1 MSQKQCLKCGHS
13 VSYQDAPPTA
23 CPQCGA
29 VYSKVEA
36 AFAPPAPATVAAREE
51 ARASTFGRNQ
61 RLLDDDIDVHDY
73 ASQMRRNS
81 LYPMWRLLVN
91 IATYA
96 AYAIA
101 AIIAIGAIL
110 NDDVGPMVTWGL
122 TLFAALIAV
131 FAKVM
136 KELSLIL
143 ADMSDATVRMAAR
156 GEQTH

>member
-51 ARASTFGRNQ
+51 ARASTFGRTQ

-81 LYPMWRLLVN
+81 LYPTWRTLVTIVTLASYALALLILISSIYGLNNASMMAVPGLV
-91 IATYA
+91 ASFF
-96 AYAIA
+96 
-101 AIIAIGAIL
+101 IAI
-110 NDDVGPMVTWGL
+110 V
-122 TLFAALIAV
+122 
-131 FAKVM
+131 AKAM
-136 KELSLIL
+136 KEVSLIL

-156 GEQTH
+156 AEQNR